1 MQRNLY
7 QEAGTTLA
15 SLAAPMRQFQIG
27 VDAQGKPIMGGP
39 APGTEAPTLSEA
51 ISQGYGG
58 LAGGMREAD
67 VANLFGAIGAATG
80 RRPTTEGGY
89 QSELS
94 RAAAEQTAAANAALR
109 LGNIMDAEALAGRAK
124 ALRDAANAELYGPAG
139 SLPQYVGTAREQA
152 MRDVEALRAA
162 ERGELSRESIRAA
175 QQAAREAAS
184 ARGQVMSRGTA
195 AQEVLNREAAIQQR
209 QQQARANLAQSMA
222 QLGQGIGYQA
232 ANVFDP
238 MAAVLGQQY
247 GMQSQNVGLNQ
258 ALYNQAMGLSSGAGG
273 YGFAQQ
279 MINPFTQYAQ
289 DVYGTN
295 VNALNAAMI
304 QAANR
309 QAALEAAKMGQSG
322 EYARALGGLI
332 ASGGLS
338 SIGGMLSSGVQ
349 GALNLLSGQWP
360 GTTTRVTLPSGVSTG
375 P

>member
-1 MQRNLY
+1 MPTAGTTALRNLY
-7 QEAGTTLA
+7 TEAGTTLA
-15 SLAAPMRQFQIG
+15 SLASPMRSFQIG
-27 VDAQGKPIMGGP
+27 VDAEGKPIMSETPKG
-39 APGTEAPTLSEA
+39 TLSEA
-51 ISQGYGG
+51 ISSGYGG
-58 LAGGMREAD
+58 LAGGMREQD
-67 VANLFGAIGAATG
+67 VANLFGSIAAATG
-80 RRPTTEGGY
+80 RRPTTEAGY

-124 ALRDAANAELYGPAG
+124 ALRDAANAELYGPKG
-139 SLPQYVGTAREQA
+139 SLSQYVGTARDQA
-152 MRDVEALRAA
+152 MRDIEALRSA

-222 QLGQGIGYQA
+222 QMGQGIGYQA

-238 MAAVLGQQY
+238 MAAVLGGQY
-247 GMQSQNVGLNQ
+247 GMQTQNVGLNQ

-273 YGFAQQ
+273 YGFAQK
-279 MINPFTQYAQ
+279 MIDPFSGYAQ

-322 EYARALGGLI
+322 EYARALGGLV
-332 ASGGLS
+332 ASGGLGQIQS
-338 SIGGMLSSGVQ
+338 GITGGIQ
-349 GALNLLSGQWP
+349 GLLNLLGGKWP
-360 GTTTRVTLPSGVSTG
+360 TS
-375 P
+375 